1 MREII
6 STIEALKAVGPYSQ
20 AIRYGNMLFISGQI
34 PIDPKTDQIVTGD
47 IKAQTSRVL
56 DNLKAIIESRGTA
69 LENVLK
75 CTCFLKD
82 MEDFTRF
89 NSVYNSYFGEIFP
102 ARECVEIS
110 RLPKDVLVEAPCC
123 IDSPDPKAI
132 EAALSVH
139 KGTAMINSIS
149 LEKDRYNAL
158 LPIVAG
164 TDLRVIAL
172 CTSDEGMPE
181 SVEDRMSIA
190 DKLVNGLVQKD
201 IPLENIYVDPL
212 VQPIATN
219 SNFGIDFLNVV
230 EKIMTQFKGVHT
242 ACGLSNISYGM
253 PGRKLLNQ
261 IFMAMAIAK
270 GLDAAI
276 VNPLDKQIMAN
287 IIAAESL
294 VGRDDFCMNYL
305 KAYRAKKL
313 DL

>member
-1 MREII
+1 MERLLKNQE
-6 STIEALKAVGPYSQ
+6 EAAIKKVASDQFENGVDYIDVNAGIFVNKEPEYLKW
-20 AIRYGNMLFISGQI
+20 L
-34 PIDPKTDQIVTGD
+34 VT
-47 IKAQTSRVL
+47 KVQ
-56 DNLKAIIESRGTA
+56 E
-69 LENVLK
+69 E
-75 CTCFLKD
+75 
-82 MEDFTRF
+82 
-89 NSVYNSYFGEIFP
+89 
-102 ARECVEIS
+102 
-110 RLPKDVLVEAPCC
+110 VEAPCC

-149 LEKDRYNAL
+149 LEKGRYNAL

-172 CTSDEGMPE
+172 CMSDEGMPE

-212 VQPIATN
+212 VQPIAAN

-230 EKIMTQFKGVHT
+230 EKIMTHFKGVHT

-276 VNPLDKQIMAN
+276 VNPLDKQITAN

-305 KAYRAKKL
+305 KAYRAKKF